1 MELLSPN
8 KKRKK
13 FEISLYLLYQ
23 SPKIYENWSS
33 TSQDFLKK
41 ILECEKKDIVATR
54 DGLRVLQDMK
64 ENKVLILHAKTA

>member
-8 KKRKK
+8 KKQKK

-23 SPKIYENWSS
+23 SPEIYENWSS
-33 TSQDFLKK
+33 TSKDSLKK
-41 ILECEKKDIVATR
+41 VLECEKKDIVETR

-64 ENKVLILHAKTA
+64 ENKVLILYAMTA